1 MQPCR
6 GRSHL
11 NEVVFLPLYRLAFPP
26 LFSVL
31 TSKKTV
37 FLSGPKTLASIS
49 IMGLPAATQPT
60 VESNVLELQTVILF
74 TDIGLLYTETNV
86 RLPANEGNVGFG
98 RNHHQNCTR
107 QGGEADSWIFLSS
120 NHEEMRCL
128 KLLHINA
135 SVTASVQEFL

>member
-11 NEVVFLPLYRLAFPP
+11 NEVVFLPLCPLTFLP

-37 FLSGPKTLASIS
+37 FILGPKTLASTS
-49 IMGLPAATQPT
+49 MELPAATQPT
-60 VESNVLELQTVILF
+60 VKSNFLEFQTAILF
-74 TDIGLLYTETNV
+74 TDIGILYNQTNV
-86 RLPANEGNVGFG
+86 RLPANEGNRVFG
-98 RNHHQNCTR
+98 RNHHRNCTR
-107 QGGEADSWIFLSS
+107 QGEEAESWLSS
-120 NHEEMRCL
+120 NHEEMRYL